1 MCPRILFLLLHTY
14 MHMYIYMYINTYI
27 GWFVY
32 CSSRK
37 FNVSLLEWKEIP
49 RNRTRHVT
57 IILLAEIK
65 VNLKY
70 KDVNYKWL
78 QLKWCVIFRFFNSQ
92 DTSRYHDIKTAHTC
106 ISCKYICVYT
116 HNIYSSLLNN
126 IVTSMSYYSI
136 IYNPLIAVIL
146 QFLLLR
152 LKDFFSVCNSLFRD
166 EWIIKES
173 YNL

>member
-1 MCPRILFLLLHTY
+1 MITVEMVCDFSI
-14 MHMYIYMYINTYI
+14 
-27 GWFVY
+27 
-32 CSSRK
+32 
-37 FNVSLLEWKEIP
+37 
-49 RNRTRHVT
+49 
-57 IILLAEIK
+57 
-65 VNLKY
+65 
-70 KDVNYKWL
+70 
-78 QLKWCVIFRFFNSQ
+78 FNSQ

-152 LKDFFSVCNSLFRD
+152 LKDFFFFQCVIILLRD